1 MSFKHTEADTTIF
14 GIYATL
20 KDIYDDPIII
30 EPCTG
35 ETYEKVE
42 LGQKVRSEGQQGYRQ
57 GN

>member
-1 MSFKHTEADTTIF
+1 MQQRFPRMSHSVLLLRMAI
-14 GIYATL
+14 
-20 KDIYDDPIII
+20 DD

-35 ETYEKVE
+35 ETYEQVE